1 MRGVIVFMIRFSYLI
16 CFLFLTLVVTA
27 CVTSRKEQDLP
38 KSRASY
44 HYKMGL
50 AYISELDYTR
60 ALIELTEAE
69 KLAPND
75 PDVLYNLAY
84 AYMGKKRPDL
94 AEPRLQKAIMLKS
107 NNSMARNLLGVA
119 YLELRQWDNAIQQF
133 KIVKDDLFYSR
144 SDNAAINL
152 GLSYLGKGDHSMA
165 LTELNAILIDNPQK
179 IQARVVLGRVYSA
192 MDKPEQA
199 IIEYKKALE
208 LYKDYSDAHY
218 YLGLACL
225 KLQNVVEARAAF
237 NEVIRIK
244 PDSELGRLS
253 MGYLDL
259 LK

>member
-1 MRGVIVFMIRFSYLI
+1 MTRFSFPI
-16 CFLFLTLVVTA
+16 CVLFLTLVTTA
-27 CVTSRKEQDLP
+27 CVTGRKEQDLP
-38 KSRASY
+38 KNRASY

-50 AYISELDYTR
+50 AYISELNYTQ

-69 KLAPND
+69 KITPND

-84 AYMGKKRPDL
+84 AYMGRKRPDL
-94 AEPRLQKAIMLKS
+94 AEPRLQKTIAIKP

-133 KIVKDDLFYSR
+133 KIVRDDLFYSR
-144 SDNAAINL
+144 SDDAAINL

-165 LTELNAILIDNPQK
+165 LTELNAVLIDNPQK

-192 MDKPEQA
+192 MDKPEQS
-199 IIEYKKALE
+199 IIEYKKALG
-208 LYKDYSDAHY
+208 LYKNYSDAYY
-218 YLGLACL
+218 YLGLAHL
-225 KLQNVVEARAAF
+225 KLQNIAEARAAF
-237 NEVIRIK
+237 NEVIRVK